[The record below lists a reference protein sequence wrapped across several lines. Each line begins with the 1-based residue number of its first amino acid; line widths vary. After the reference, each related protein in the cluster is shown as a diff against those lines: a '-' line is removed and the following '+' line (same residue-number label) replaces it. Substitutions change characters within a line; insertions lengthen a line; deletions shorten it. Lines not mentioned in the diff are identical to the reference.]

1 MNYFVI
7 KEDHHPTNVYVS
19 DIPAGLTRKY
29 QLLKGI
35 SRRQDWPDDL
45 ALQFTKNR
53 PEGMNLTDWVGN
65 QFGWS
70 LVSDRFKRL
79 LEESGAPDVEY
90 LPVKMTNHKGRIA
103 AEDYWIVNMLNLKEA
118 VDRGR
123 SVFDVDAADEDLI
136 FSFDKLVLRD
146 DVIASG
152 PVIFRLKER
161 PRLVLVRQDL
171 AERIKQ
177 ERLTGLLLVETSKF
191 MSNDPNE

>member
-7 KEDHHPTNVYVS
+7 KEDYDRTNVHVS

-29 QLLKGI
+29 QLLKGV
-35 SRRQDWPDDL
+35 SRRHDWPDDL
-45 ALQFTKNR
+45 ALRFTKNR

-65 QFGWS
+65 QFGW
-70 LVSDRFKRL
+70 LIVSDRFKRL

-103 AEDYWIVNMLNLKEA
+103 AADYWIVNMLSLTEA
-118 VDRGR
+118 VDRSR

-152 PVIFRLKER
+152 PAFFRLKER

-171 AERIKQ
+171 AERIRQ
-177 ERLTGLLLVETSKF
+177 ERLTGLLLVETSRF
-191 MSNDPNE
+191 MSNDPND

>member
-1 MNYFVI
+1 MNYFVV
-7 KEDHHPTNVYVS
+7 KEDYHPTNVYVS

-65 QFGWS
+65 QFGWL

-103 AEDYWIVNMLNLKEA
+103 AEDCWIVNMLNLKEA

-171 AERIKQ
+171 AERIQQ